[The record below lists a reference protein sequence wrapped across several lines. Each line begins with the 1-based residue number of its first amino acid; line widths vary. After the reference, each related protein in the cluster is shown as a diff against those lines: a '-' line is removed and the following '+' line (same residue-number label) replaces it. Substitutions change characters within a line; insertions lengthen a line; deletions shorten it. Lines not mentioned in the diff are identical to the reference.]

1 MKKAIIIVPT
11 YNEKENVPVLVPR
24 LTKVFESIKNWQMGI
39 LIVDDTSPDKTY
51 EVVKKLQKK
60 YPQLH
65 LFLNK
70 QKAGLGAAYLNGMAH
85 AFGKLKADVVFE
97 FDADMSHPAE
107 KIPEF
112 LRQIDEGQD
121 FVMGTRYHPGGGV
134 PDDWG
139 LDRKLL
145 SGVGNA
151 IISIVFA
158 NFWIRD
164 WTSGFRAI
172 TKKVYEA
179 VHPHLHSERFY
190 GYTFQIGF
198 MHNVLKKG
206 FKVGFVPYKF
216 VDRTEGQSKIGPEY
230 IKNNLIYIF
239 KMRIKDI
246 IEHRLFKFAV
256 VGLVGASVQFLTLA
270 MFRNFFYYT
279 LAYFLSAEMAVTSN
293 FILSNIWTF
302 SDRKLK
308 MAQVPLKFLTFN
320 VASFGSVGIQTV
332 LAEVGSRTIG
342 TDVFLFNVP
351 FSKLVLGNPFVFDTG
366 FLFMIVGILVG
377 MVWNYLAY
385 TRVIWKDK
393 SKKKK

>member
-11 YNEKENVPVLVPR
+11 YNEKDNIPILISR
-24 LTKVFESIKNWQMGI
+24 LMKVFADIEGWQMEI
-39 LIVDDTSPDKTY
+39 LIVDDTSPDETY
-51 EVVKKLQKK
+51 LVVKALQKK
-60 YPQLH
+60 YDNLH
-65 LFLNK
+65 LLINK
-70 QKAGLGAAYLNGMAH
+70 QKAGLGGAYLKGMAQ
-85 AFGKLKADVVFE
+85 AFNKLKADVVFE

-112 LRQIDEGQD
+112 LKLIDQGYD
-121 FVMGTRYHPGGGV
+121 FVMGTRYHEGGGV
-134 PDDWG
+134 PEDWG
-139 LDRKLL
+139 LHRKLL

-151 IISIVFA
+151 IISIVFT
-158 NFWIRD
+158 NFWVRD

-172 TKKVYEA
+172 SKKVYES
-179 VHPHLHSERFY
+179 VHPLLHSERFY

-198 MHNVLKKG
+198 LYNTLKKG
-206 FKVGFVPYKF
+206 YKVGFVPYKF
-216 VDRTEGQSKIGPEY
+216 TDRTHGKSKIGPEY

-256 VGLVGASVQFLTLA
+256 VGLVGAMVQFVTLA
-270 MFRNFFYYT
+270 LMRNAMYFT
-279 LAYFLSAEMAVTSN
+279 LAYFLSAELAVSSN

-308 MAQVPLKFLTFN
+308 LAQVPLKFLTFN

-332 LAEVGSRTIG
+332 LAEVGARTIG
-342 TDVFLFNVP
+342 TDVYLFTVP
-351 FSKLVLGNPFVFDTG
+351 LSKLVMGRPFIFDTG
-366 FLFMIVGILVG
+366 FSFMIIGILVG

-385 TRVIWKDK
+385 TKVIWQDQ
-393 SKKKK
+393 KKQ

>member
-11 YNEKENVPVLVPR
+11 YNEKDNIPILISR
-24 LTKVFESIKNWQMGI
+24 LMKVFADIEGWQMEI
-39 LIVDDTSPDKTY
+39 LIVDDTSPDETY
-51 EVVKKLQKK
+51 LVVKALQKK
-60 YPQLH
+60 YDNLH
-65 LFLNK
+65 LLINK
-70 QKAGLGAAYLNGMAH
+70 QKAGLGGAYLKGMAQ
-85 AFGKLKADVVFE
+85 AFNKLKADVVFE

-112 LRQIDEGQD
+112 LKLIDQGYD
-121 FVMGTRYHPGGGV
+121 FVMGTRYHEGGGV
-134 PDDWG
+134 PEDWG
-139 LDRKLL
+139 LHRKLL

-151 IISIVFA
+151 IISIVFT
-158 NFWIRD
+158 NFWVRD

-172 TKKVYEA
+172 SKKVYES
-179 VHPHLHSERFY
+179 VHPLLHSERFY

-198 MHNVLKKG
+198 LYNTLKKG
-206 FKVGFVPYKF
+206 YKVGFVPYKF
-216 VDRTEGQSKIGPEY
+216 TDRTHGKSKIGPEY

-256 VGLVGASVQFLTLA
+256 VGLVGAMVQFVTLA
-270 MFRNFFYYT
+270 LMRNAMYFT
-279 LAYFLSAEMAVTSN
+279 LAYFLSAELAVSSN

-308 MAQVPLKFLTFN
+308 LVQVPLKFLTFN

-332 LAEVGSRTIG
+332 LAEVGARTIG
-342 TDVFLFNVP
+342 TDVYLFTVP
-351 FSKLVLGNPFVFDTG
+351 LSKLVMGRPFIFDTG
-366 FLFMIVGILVG
+366 FSFMIIGILVG

-385 TRVIWKDK
+385 TKVIWQDQ
-393 SKKKK
+393 KKQ